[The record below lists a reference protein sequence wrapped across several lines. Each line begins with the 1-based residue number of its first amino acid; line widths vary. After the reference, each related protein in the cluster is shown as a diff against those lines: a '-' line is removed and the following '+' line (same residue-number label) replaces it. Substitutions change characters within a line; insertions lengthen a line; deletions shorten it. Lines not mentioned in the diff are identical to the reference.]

1 LPWKPL
7 SLESDARALAVDSI
21 ASETAER
28 DKGGA
33 SAVLDDALLPFDS
46 SMIAST

>member
-1 LPWKPL
+1 M
-7 SLESDARALAVDSI
+7 SLESDAGTPAADSI
-21 ASETAER
+21 AFETAER

-33 SAVLDDALLPFDS
+33 SDVLDDALLPFDS